1 MYFKMIVPFLAVIL
15 AVASAGLTGAPMDAD
30 MNDEGVKSALQ
41 FAVAQY
47 NRQSND
53 AFVRQVS
60 EVIKVQRQVVSG
72 MKYIF
77 TVKMGRTSCRKGG
90 AETLCA
96 VHEDPSFARATECKI
111 KVWSQPW
118 RNFIKV
124 LENTCLA

>member
-60 EVIKVQRQVVSG
+60 EVIKVQRQVSI
-72 MKYIF
+72 YTF
-77 TVKMGRTSCRKGG
+77 TFCLSSFKLGTSLNHASSHEVLPRMWSRDG
-90 AETLCA
+90 AVMRITG
-96 VHEDPSFARATECKI
+96 SKTN
-111 KVWSQPW
+111 S
-118 RNFIKV
+118 N
-124 LENTCLA
+124 